1 MNSKENYQF
10 MITFPFNCTLK
21 QIQSDCSQNFKL
33 TCTTLRDKN
42 PAHFQGF
49 VIFHYFF
56 SIRVCGGGEGGPPS
70 GGWDIP
76 PSPDFWMRHFIR
88 LKEFIMQAELRARP
102 PGQQCLQIPSL
113 RSRTVSGICRG
124 SDASSFY
131 LDPDP
136 TWEKKPD
143 PTFKTNRIRIRPER
157 KKPGSRLVLRNKPD
171 PT

>member
-56 SIRVCGGGEGGPPS
+56 FIPYELSMKVYIYVSSKICGNQQRVRSHVPKWKLLSVSSHFGNFVFGC
-70 GGWDIP
+70 
-76 PSPDFWMRHFIR
+76 FW
-88 LKEFIMQAELRARP
+88 
-102 PGQQCLQIPSL
+102 L
-113 RSRTVSGICRG
+113 RSYQNITLQFVYF
-124 SDASSFY
+124 SFC
-131 LDPDP
+131 LAHLALQ
-136 TWEKKPD
+136 TGKHH
-143 PTFKTNRIRIRPER
+143 TQN
-157 KKPGSRLVLRNKPD
+157 
-171 PT
+171 